1 MGTEVLRSLDPRGV
15 SASEDVLRNRLTEL
29 SLFDSLL
36 IDSLAHVNKI
46 VNDEQLVWFKL
57 AIIRFPRLVRYS
69 NEMPLRVGE
78 YVVLAAV
85 CYLTATLVQI

>member
-1 MGTEVLRSLDPRGV
+1 MGTEVFTSLDPRGV
-15 SASEDVLRNRLTEL
+15 SASEDVLRNRLTERRL
-29 SLFDSLL
+29 HSLL

-69 NEMPLRVGE
+69 NEMPL
-78 YVVLAAV
+78 
-85 CYLTATLVQI
+85 